1 MLSSTRSTSVWSE
14 LSLGYTLPDAAAD
27 AADKPTASAMP
38 IAVLILMQNIDYLG
52 AVQNGE
58 LRPRQF

>member
-14 LSLGYTLPDAAAD
+14 LSPGYTLPDAAAD

-38 IAVLILMQNIDYLG
+38 IAVLILMQNIDYWG